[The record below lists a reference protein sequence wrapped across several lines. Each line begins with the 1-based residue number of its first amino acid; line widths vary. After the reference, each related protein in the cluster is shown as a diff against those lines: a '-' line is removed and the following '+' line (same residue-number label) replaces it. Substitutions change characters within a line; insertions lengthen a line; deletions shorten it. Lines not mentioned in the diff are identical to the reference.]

1 MTFRDHATTLSRVA
15 GLGRVAAVAGAAVLA
30 ATVAV
35 VATPAPAGAAAVPF
49 GQPVTVGDAR
59 QLLTVKSRP
68 GTSYATLSGWV
79 LRDGRWVRNFGP
91 TAARVGAN
99 GTTGSPREG
108 RAATPRGTYTLTEA
122 FGTTAAP
129 AGTRLPYRRA
139 WNAHWWVSDPRSRY
153 YNTWQTGPPNGRWNP
168 AYGEQ
173 LTRYRTA
180 YAYSIVIDFNRSPV
194 VRGKGS
200 AIFLHV
206 GTGGATAGC
215 VSVSS
220 ARMAQ
225 LLRYLQPKLKPR
237 IAIA

>member
-1 MTFRDHATTLSRVA
+1 VSPAGTFRASV
-15 GLGRVAAVAGAAVLA
+15 GAVGLA
-30 ATVAV
+30 AGVALSLLV
-35 VATPAPAGAAAVPF
+35 PPAPASAKILF
-49 GQPVTVGDAR
+49 GQPVVIGDAR
-59 QLLTVKSRP
+59 QVITVKSRP

-79 LRDGRWVRNFGP
+79 LRDGRWVRNLGP

-108 RAATPRGTYTLTEA
+108 RSATPRGTYTLTEA
-122 FGTTAAP
+122 FGTRAAP
-129 AGTRLPYRRA
+129 TGAKLPYRRA
-139 WNAHWWVSDPRSRY
+139 TSKHWWVSDPASRY
-153 YNTWQTGPPNGRWNP
+153 YNTWQVGPPNGRWNA

-173 LTRYRTA
+173 LTRYGAA
-180 YAYSIVIDFNRSPV
+180 YGYAIVIDFNRSPV